1 MATTLITGTSTG
13 IGHAAAV
20 ELARAGH
27 EVVATMRDPDRSPQL
42 RELAASE
49 DLPITVLVLD
59 VDSDTA
65 VAEAFSEA
73 EQMKGPIEVL
83 VNNAGIGQPYAVE
96 DAPLDEFRQTMET
109 NFFGALRC
117 VKAVLPSMRERRQG
131 CIINVTSIAGRIAL
145 NAHGPYCASKFA
157 LEGVSESLAQE
168 VKPFGIRV
176 AIVEPGV
183 IATPIFNKIHDY
195 AETPY
200 PGARRLNALFAA
212 SLSAAQ
218 VPPELVGEKIREIVE
233 SNGPLALRHPVG
245 PDAEPF
251 LQWRAAMSDEE
262 WLAYGGVE
270 DDEVW
275 AARTEEDFGLNVRSY
290 LGRTPAGIVKE

>member
-1 MATTLITGTSTG
+1 MAATLITGTSTG

-49 DLPITVLVLD
+49 DLPITVLALD

-73 EQMKGPIEVL
+73 ERMKGPIEVL
-83 VNNAGIGQPYAVE
+83 VNNAGIGQIYAVE

-145 NAHGPYCASKFA
+145 NGHGPYCASKFA
-157 LEGVSESLAQE
+157 LEAVSESLAQE

-251 LQWRAAMSDEE
+251 LQWRAAMSDE
-262 WLAYGGVE
+262 GGVE

-275 AARTEEDFGLNVRSY
+275 AARTEEDFGLNVRPY